1 VDESTQRSLLREIET
16 QSLFHGSAAREA
28 GSPLHMQVIE
38 TVPLSQTGE
47 ERRGKCDAS
56 SDASASWVTLSS
68 NASSNFTSVS
78 GGSLD
83 GELVGRF
90 GGL

>member
-1 VDESTQRSLLREIET
+1 MDESTQRSLLREIET

-38 TVPLSQTGE
+38 TVPLSQIGE
-47 ERRGKCDAS
+47 GRLLSKRRRGKCDA
-56 SDASASWVTLSS
+56 SS

-78 GGSLD
+78 GGRLD